1 MRTTPPR
8 PQLFAAGLLC
18 GLAVSVFGAGRVSAQ
33 TPNPTPGPKAAPG
46 RTDAGRPPISPA
58 DVAFMSGMIVHHR
71 QAILMAGWAPTHDA
85 GPAVRELCQR
95 ILVSQRDEIAT
106 MERWLREHHEAVPD
120 SASPSGRVMAG
131 MDRPM
136 LMPGMLTDEQ
146 LARLDGARGPAFDRL
161 FLTLMIQHHEG
172 ALTMVQQLMGTA
184 GAAQDGFVFQS
195 ASDVNADQTAEIDR
209 MRRMLA
215 PLSLQ

>member
-1 MRTTPPR
+1 MRTSPTWPR
-8 PQLFAAGLLC
+8 LLEAGLL
-18 GLAVSVFGAGRVSAQ
+18 GALAVTVCRSGSASAQ
-33 TPNPTPGPKAAPG
+33 TPA
-46 RTDAGRPPISPA
+46 DA
-58 DVAFMSGMIVHHR
+58 AFMSGMIVHHR
-71 QAILMAGWAPTHDA
+71 QAILMAGWAPTHVA
-85 GPAVRELCQR
+85 GTAVRELCAR

-106 MERWLREHHEAVPD
+106 MARWLTAHHEAVPD
-120 SASPSGRVMAG
+120 SAAASAHAMPG

-146 LARLDGARGPAFDRL
+146 LAQLDAAHGPAFDRL

-172 ALTMVQQLMGTA
+172 ALTMVQRLIDTN
-184 GAAQDGFVFQS
+184 GAAQDPFVFQS

-215 PLSLQ
+215 ALPVR